1 MKKWMKIILWVIIFI
16 LILIVIDLIC
26 IFTIH
31 RPLLAVRKDYENST
45 NTIYRGLLYDT
56 VYCHEYAKPQIKP
69 KGTKISCIVS
79 DYEQRDNVT
88 LEDLKDVNNKII
100 NYFSSDKVEYKN
112 LAFNYIDE
120 KNKVVVVGLLQNTE
134 EQQKE
139 FKNKVVDS
147 NLIEFVQ
154 GTANI
159 NLPKYK

>member
-1 MKKWMKIILWVIIFI
+1 MKKLMKIILWVIGFI
-16 LILIVIDLIC
+16 LMLIVIDLIC

-31 RPLLAVRKDYENST
+31 RPLLAVRESNEN
-45 NTIYRGLLYDT
+45 IYRGLLYDT
-56 VYCHEYAKPQIKP
+56 LYCSENAKPQIKL
-69 KGTKISCIVS
+69 KGTKVSCIVS
-79 DYEQRDNVT
+79 NYDQKDSVT
-88 LEDLKDVNNKII
+88 LKDLNDVNNKII
-100 NYFSSDKVEYKN
+100 NYFSSDIVDYKN
-112 LAFNYIDE
+112 LAFNYVDE

-154 GTANI
+154 GSENI

>member
-1 MKKWMKIILWVIIFI
+1 MKKWMKIILWVIGFI
-16 LILIVIDLIC
+16 LTLIVIDLIC

-31 RPLLAVRKDYENST
+31 RPLLAVREANEN
-45 NTIYRGLLYDT
+45 IYRGLLYDT
-56 VYCHEYAKPQIKP
+56 LYCSENEKPQIKP

-79 DYEQRDNVT
+79 NYDQRDSIT
-88 LEDLKDVNNKII
+88 LKDLNDVNNKII
-100 NYFSSDKVEYKN
+100 NYFSSDKVDYKN
-112 LAFNYIDE
+112 LAFNYVDE

-154 GTANI
+154 GSENI